1 MPQDSIGDT
10 EPPKHGGLLLSVVG
24 HRGTAA
30 IAFKPQMWEQVIVA
44 MSLLPSSPNSGD
56 QLSIGVAQRLSTRDS
71 LTMRYAPRIV
81 LGLMMLI
88 NLSRGLIHAFAPDG
102 GAHSIA
108 GLDISQAQQT
118 ILSLFAILGFHQLIA
133 AGFQFYV
140 LIVRRDLVLLALI
153 LQLMETILGVT
164 NLYFYR
170 TLPVV
175 VPGAAFNASLL
186 AVLMLAIS
194 IAWRVEPSSNRTQA

>member
-1 MPQDSIGDT
+1 MPKSLDARAALAF
-10 EPPKHGGLLLSVVG
+10 GGW
-24 HRGTAA
+24 HRGTGA

-44 MSLLPSSPNSGD
+44 MSMPPSSRD
-56 QLSIGVAQRLSTRDS
+56 QLSIGVSQRSITRNP

-108 GLDISQAQQT
+108 GLDISQAPET
-118 ILSLFAILGFHQLIA
+118 ILSLFAILGFHQLVA
-133 AGFQFYV
+133 AGFQLYV
-140 LIVRRDLVLLALI
+140 LVFRRDLVLLALV
-153 LQLMETILGVT
+153 LQLAETLLGVA

-175 VPGAAFNASLL
+175 VPGAAFNAILL
-186 AVLMLAIS
+186 AVLLIAIFV
-194 IAWRVEPSSNRTQA
+194 AWRRNTRATGSR